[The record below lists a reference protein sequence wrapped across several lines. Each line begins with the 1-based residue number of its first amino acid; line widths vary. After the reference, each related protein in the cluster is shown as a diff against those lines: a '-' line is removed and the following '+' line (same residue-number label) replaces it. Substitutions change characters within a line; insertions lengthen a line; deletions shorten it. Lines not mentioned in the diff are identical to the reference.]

1 MKNACIA
8 VRGRAEPF
16 SEDFE
21 RPLNALLEGGYC
33 ADKTFLLAEGEEHEF
48 AQTVIECKNFF
59 DNVIVAA
66 REQVLPKLR
75 ARVAE
80 LLGVVGGAELVSG
93 TKRFFCIPFGEGGE
107 RAVRG
112 EVLPALRERDAAPLS
127 RSFLRAVGA
136 PAERLAAAVRA
147 AEGVG
152 GVICSVSERHGEQ
165 RLVLSYASDIAKS
178 AADEALRAAAEV
190 LDEFTYAIDDTP
202 LAQRVFELLKLR
214 GTKLSVAESF
224 TGGGVA
230 SALIAYPGM
239 SKCLIESVVTYSNAS
254 KISRLGVSSDVIA
267 KRGAVSDDCVFE
279 MANGLLS
286 DPECE
291 IAVATTGNA
300 GPTSEKDGNVGLYYI
315 AIGDRNAVHIFR
327 NFYVP
332 ENADLKSDVE
342 LRREITESG
351 IKTALFELG
360 RYLKNKKR
368 SN

>member
-178 AADEALRAAAEV
+178 AADEALRAAAEA

-230 SALIAYPGM
+230 KRLIAIPGA
-239 SKCLIESVVTYSNAS
+239 SEVLFESVVAYDNGS
-254 KISRLGVSSDVIA
+254 KMKRLGVSA
-267 KRGAVSDDCVFE
+267 ETLAAQGAVSDETAYE
-279 MANGLLS
+279 MAAGLFATGGCSAVLS
-286 DPECE
+286 TTGIAGPASDNTNKPVGLCY
-291 IAVATTGNA
+291 IAVG
-300 GPTSEKDGNVGLYYI
+300 SRE
-315 AIGDRNAVHIFR
+315 AV
-327 NFYVP
+327 YVYKYLFKGSR
-332 ENADLKSDVE
+332 E
-342 LRREITESG
+342 EITERAVNQ
-351 IKTALFELG
+351 ALFLLY
-360 RYLKNKKR
+360 RQIK
-368 SN
+368 